1 MVEGEQVQV
10 RQCAAADVEPL
21 EQHLPSRGT
30 NVHADFLSRQQAGE
44 VTYLIA
50 CVGGTPVGS
59 AVIRWVG
66 PRHPE
71 TRAALGAVPE
81 ISNVTVVPA
90 RQQRGVGTRLMAAAE
105 GCIRTRGCQT
115 AAIAVADDN
124 ASAARLYAR
133 LGYREAGLRVESR
146 YAYPD
151 ETGVL
156 QDIVEHDRVLLKR
169 L

>member
-1 MVEGEQVQV
+1 MVEREQVQV

-21 EQHLPSRGT
+21 ELHMPSRGT
-30 NVHADFLSRQQAGE
+30 NVHAYFLSRQRSGE

-50 CVGGTPVGS
+50 WVGGAPVGS
-59 AVIRWVG
+59 AVISWAG

-71 TRAALGAVPE
+71 TRAAVGEVPE

-90 RQQRGVGTRLMAAAE
+90 RQQRGVGTQLMAAAE
-105 GCIRTRGCQT
+105 GCLRTRGHQT
-115 AAIAVADDN
+115 ATIAVADDN
-124 ASAARLYAR
+124 TSAARLYAR

-156 QDIVEHDRVLLKR
+156 RDIVEQDRVLLKR

>member
-1 MVEGEQVQV
+1 MVEREQVEV
-10 RQCAAADVEPL
+10 RRCAAADVELL

-30 NVHADFLSRQQAGE
+30 NVHAYFLSRQQSGE

-59 AVIRWVG
+59 AVISWAG

-71 TRAALGAVPE
+71 TQAALGAVPE

-90 RQQRGVGTRLMAAAE
+90 RRQHGVGTQLMAAADV
-105 GCIRTRGCQT
+105 CIRIRGYQ
-115 AAIAVADDN
+115 AATVAVAEDN
-124 ASAARLYAR
+124 VSAARLYAR